1 MTSHSSNHFRRT
13 RAPRKRSP
21 TPTGMSR
28 IGPSPESPSS
38 GGTPNTS
45 TAGKPLYLSSPFADA
60 ALVKGNFKTIVMLP
74 KYVDIM
80 EWVAVNSTFSSPCI
94 AKLILSFAVFDFYTN
109 LNEFYGVIS
118 ECCTQNTC
126 PTMSAGVA
134 YVPFRTSHLG
144 NIPRNLNSS
153 LNLHSLNY
161 MWTTQG
167 AKQVSLAAPT
177 YIDLVMSSIQKLLED
192 QNVFPTKS
200 RTTFHIICIICH
212 AVLCY

>member
-1 MTSHSSNHFRRT
+1 MTSHSSHHFRRT
-13 RAPRKRSP
+13 RAPRKRSL
-21 TPTGMSR
+21 TPTGTTR
-28 IGPSPESPSS
+28 TGPSSESPSP
-38 GGTPNTS
+38 GGTPN
-45 TAGKPLYLSSPFADA
+45 TAGKPLYLSSPFADS

-80 EWVAVNSTFSSPCI
+80 EWVAVNSTLSSLVI
-94 AKLILSFAVFDFYTN
+94 AILMLFCAVFDFYTN

-134 YVPFRTSHLG
+134 YVPSHISHLG
-144 NIPRNLNSS
+144 NIPKNLNSS
-153 LNLHSLNY
+153 LNLNSLNY
-161 MWTTQG
+161 VWITQG

-192 QNVFPTKS
+192 ENVFPTKS
-200 RTTFHIICIICH
+200 RTIFHIIYIIGH
-212 AVLCY
+212 AVLCC